1 MRVHDLDEPLTPR
14 KARLLGFFK
23 AYSIMDK
30 DAVWRFLS
38 KRRKRDWA
46 LF

>member
-1 MRVHDLDEPLTPR
+1 MYTISDERGPPGKR
-14 KARLLGFFK
+14 ACWDFFK

-30 DAVWRFLS
+30 DAVLRLLS